1 MENNYLN
8 ETINLIEVCNANNLC
23 LEQKENE
30 LKREI
35 YENNRLKGNLS
46 TYKNNIFFKIVNI
59 IFATIELAGI
69 VKYGF
74 ILKSSI
80 NVWFYLA
87 LFALSVYN
95 NISSKSFKYNIRMKK
110 ITLDELIDSDEHIKE
125 LQVEIEK
132 INVQLKQEK
141 ISSGNS
147 EVIKTPLI
155 NYPARTEQNLDIE
168 ANNISEY
175 GKSISLKNNSKR
187 I

>member
-1 MENNYLN
+1 MH
-8 ETINLIEVCNANNLC
+8 I
-23 LEQKENE
+23 
-30 LKREI
+30 
-35 YENNRLKGNLS
+35 S
-46 TYKNNIFFKIVNI
+46 TDKIVKNI
-59 IFATIELAGI
+59 
-69 VKYGF
+69 
-74 ILKSSI
+74 
-80 NVWFYLA
+80 
-87 LFALSVYN
+87 VY
-95 NISSKSFKYNIRMKK
+95 ISSKSFKYNIRMKK

-168 ANNISEY
+168 ANNVSEY

>member
-1 MENNYLN
+1 MENKYLN
-8 ETINLIEVCNANNLC
+8 ETTNLIEDNNANNLC
-23 LEQKENE
+23 LEQKEND

-125 LQVEIEK
+125 LHREIEK
-132 INVQLKQEK
+132 INKQLKQEE
-141 ISSGNS
+141 SNLGNS
-147 EVIKTPLI
+147 EVIKTALI
-155 NYPARTEQNLDIE
+155 NYPARTEENLDIE